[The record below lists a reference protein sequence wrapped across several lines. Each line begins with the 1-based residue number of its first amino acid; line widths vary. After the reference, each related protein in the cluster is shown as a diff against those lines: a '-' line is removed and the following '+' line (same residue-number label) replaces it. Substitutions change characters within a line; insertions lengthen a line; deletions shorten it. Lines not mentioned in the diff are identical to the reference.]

1 MTTVVGAS
9 SCKRIAQDI
18 STHLGVRYI
27 DSAVERFSDQELRI
41 QLPCSLYEED
51 VIVVQSTCNPAND
64 HLMEL
69 LLVIDAVRRAG
80 SRRVIAVMPYFGYS
94 RQDRPSYEWGPI
106 SARLIATLLEAAG
119 ADHMVTL
126 DLHSKQAEG
135 FFKIG
140 VQNIDLITVFS
151 SMIHALNM
159 NNIIVVSPDIGGL
172 VRARKLADS
181 IHSDLAVIHK
191 TRTTHNTCEM
201 HTIIGDVAGK
211 NCILVDD
218 IVDTGA
224 TLCQAAALLKMHQ
237 AKSVNIMV
245 THAVLSHDAQDNLC
259 AAPID
264 TLVTTNSIPQVFN
277 NTRFQVLDVAPI
289 LSQAI
294 RKLMHT

>member
-9 SCKRIAQDI
+9 SCKSIAQDI

-27 DSAVERFSDQELRI
+27 DATVERFSDQELRI
-41 QLPCSLYEED
+41 QLPCSVYEED

-69 LLVIDAVRRAG
+69 LLIIDAVKRAG
-80 SRRVIAVMPYFGYS
+80 SRRVITVIPYFGYS
-94 RQDRPSYEWGPI
+94 RQDRPSYAWGPI
-106 SARLIATLLEAAG
+106 SARLIATMLEAAG

-126 DLHSKQAEG
+126 DLHSRQAEG

-140 VQNIDLITVFS
+140 VQNIDPIMVFAS
-151 SMIHALNM
+151 AIPHLK
-159 NNIIVVSPDIGGL
+159 NILVVSPDIGGL
-172 VRARKLADS
+172 VRAQRFADTLQS
-181 IHSDLAVIHK
+181 ELAVIHK
-191 TRTTHNTCEM
+191 TRKTHNACEM
-201 HTIIGDVAGK
+201 HTVIGGVAGK

-224 TLCQAAALLKMHQ
+224 TLCQAAVLLKTHK

-245 THAVLSHDAQDNLC
+245 THAVLSSNAQDKLC

-264 TLVTTNSIPQVFN
+264 SFVTTNSIPQMLDLK
-277 NTRFQVLDVAPI
+277 RFQVLDVAPI